1 MLMLN
6 IVGGSYYENCVEPL
20 SRELYGSGVRAAA
33 ALSNKGF
40 DISFYSCIS
49 EDSLWAAEYTART
62 FGYTSN
68 YLTIPRTIEFDYY
81 HPLSFPHRINHNIHS
96 PFQEIIID
104 EEGDFLY
111 YGMLEAIAILKG
123 NYVVYDPQNQK
134 RFKDTGST
142 AKHLAIILNKK
153 EALYFSPTKSEDL
166 NVVGRELL
174 DSENADVV
182 VIKNGADGALVFD
195 RKGVCK
201 IPVYQTNSVWPIGS
215 GDVFSAVFSWKWIIE
230 KKTPYESALYA
241 SMMTAY
247 YCQSKQLPV
256 IESPESLF
264 PLKIKQAVKNIYLA
278 GPFFTMSERW
288 FINELR
294 NSLIDFGN
302 NVFSP
307 YHDVGIVD
315 SSNIKSESTAIA
327 EKDLEGLINCDVVLA
342 VISGTDAGTLF
353 EIGYA
358 KANNKKVVIL
368 SQNVNDNDLTMLIG
382 TGCDVT
388 DDFTTAVYKASW

>member
-1 MLMLN
+1 MLN
-6 IVGGSYYENCVEPL
+6 IVGGSYFENCLEPL
-20 SRELYGSGVRAAA
+20 SRELYGSGTRAAA
-33 ALSNKGF
+33 ALSDKGF
-40 DISFYSCIS
+40 NISFYSCIS
-49 EDSLWAAEYTART
+49 EDSLWLAEYTSKT
-62 FGYTSN
+62 FGYSFN
-68 YLTIPRTIEFDYY
+68 YLTIPKTIEFDYY
-81 HPLSFPHRINHNIHS
+81 HPLSFPHRINHNVDS
-96 PFQEIIID
+96 PIQEIILD
-104 EEGDFLY
+104 KEGDFLY
-111 YGMLEAIAILKG
+111 YGMLEAIAKING

-153 EALYFSPTKSEDL
+153 EALLFSTTKSEDL
-166 NVVGRELL
+166 NVIGHELL
-174 DSENADVV
+174 DSENADVI
-182 VIKNGADGALVFD
+182 VIKNGANGALVFD
-195 RKGVCK
+195 KERIYKV
-201 IPVYQTNSVWPIGS
+201 PVFQTSRVWPIGS

-230 KKTPYESALYA
+230 KNTPYDSALYA

-247 YCQSKQLPV
+247 FCQSKHLPV
-256 IESPESLF
+256 IESSESLL
-264 PLKIKQAVKNIYLA
+264 PLNIKKTIKNIYLA

-288 FINELR
+288 LINELR

-307 YHDVGIVD
+307 YHDVGIVN
-315 SSNIKSESTAIA
+315 SSNINSESVAIA
-327 EKDLEGLINCDVVLA
+327 EKDLEGLINCDVILA

-368 SQNVNDNDLTMLIG
+368 SQNVNSNDLTMLIG
-382 TGCDVT
+382 TGCEIT